1 MIISF
6 MYVILAILGLSFLIF
21 IHELGHYLV
30 ARRVG
35 MRVEVFAIGF
45 GKPIY
50 SWEKDG
56 VKWQIGWLPFGGYV
70 KIAGSEMSDDKSPY
84 DIPDGFFGKKPLDR
98 IKVALAGPLV
108 NLLFAFF
115 VFALL
120 WATGGREKN
129 FSEFTHVIGWVDPQ
143 SELYANGLRPGDQIS
158 AYNDQPYQG
167 AKDNL
172 YAPMTGSAQIAVK
185 GDKVNYQN
193 SEKTPFDYT
202 VKVYSHP
209 NSLEKGIMTAGI
221 LQPASYIIYNRL
233 ANGAENPLPEGSPL
247 LGSGIEYGD
256 RIFWV
261 DGELIFS
268 SQQLNHILSE
278 HTTLLTIKRGNET
291 FLARVPRVP
300 TKELKPNIEFRDE
313 LADWQFAAGLQN
325 TKFTNLYFIP
335 YNLTNGAVVENQLK
349 FIDKDNEIAAFPEHS
364 FSSLEKPL
372 QPGDKIIAVGGT
384 PINSS
389 HELLSLIQKY
399 RVNIIVERDPNVTKP
414 LSNKLADA
422 DFEQQ
427 VNNAALQ
434 VIVDSIGTS
443 SPIRTSG
450 NYVLLKAVTPKTRSE
465 FILAPEKQAL
475 LNAELIAQKKR
486 LDGIEDPARR
496 AQELRLWEG
505 QEKRLL
511 LGLPGIQDKRVSYNP
526 SPSELFFNVFN
537 EIWRTLGALVS
548 GSLNPK
554 WISGP
559 IGIVQVVQESSMTGI
574 KEALYWLGAISLN
587 LGFLNLLPIPV
598 LDGGTI
604 LISLFELVT
613 RKRIHPKTLEKMVIP
628 FAVLLIVFFIFLTY
642 NDLSRLFGGFFH

>member
-21 IHELGHYLV
+21 IHELGHYFV

-50 SWEKDG
+50 SWERNG

-70 KIAGSEMSDDKSPY
+70 KIAGSELSDDKSPY
-84 DIPDGFFGKKPLDR
+84 DVPDGFFGKSPLDR

-108 NLLFAFF
+108 NLFFAFAI
-115 VFALL
+115 FALL

-129 FSEFTHVIGWVDPQ
+129 FSEFTHVIGWVDPN
-143 SELYANGLRPGDQIS
+143 SELYANGVRPGDQIS
-158 AYNDQPYQG
+158 SYDDQTYQG

-172 YAPMTGSAQIAVK
+172 YAPMTGSSHLVVK
-185 GDKVNYQN
+185 GEKVNYKN
-193 SEKTPFDYT
+193 SEKAPFNYT
-202 VKVYSHP
+202 VKVYPHP
-209 NSLEKGIMTAGI
+209 NSLEKGILTAGI
-221 LQPASYIIYNRL
+221 LQSASYVLYDRL

-261 DGELIFS
+261 DGELVFS
-268 SQQLNHILSE
+268 SQQLNHILSG
-278 HTTLLTIKRGNET
+278 HNTLLTIKRGNET
-291 FLARVPRVP
+291 FLARVPRVL
-300 TKELKPNIEFRDE
+300 TKELKPNAEFREE
-313 LADWQFAAGLQN
+313 LADWQFASGLQN
-325 TKFTNLYFIP
+325 TKFPNLYFIP
-335 YNLTNGAVVENQLK
+335 YNLTNEAVVENQLK
-349 FIDKDNEIAAFPEHS
+349 FIDKDNEASAFPEHPY
-364 FSSLEKPL
+364 SSLEMPL
-372 QPGDKIIAVGGT
+372 QSGDKIIAVDGT
-384 PINSS
+384 PITSS
-389 HELLSLIQKY
+389 HELLSSLQKY
-399 RVNIIVERDPNVTKP
+399 RVNIIVERNPGLKKP
-414 LSNKLADA
+414 ISNKLADA
-422 DFEQQ
+422 DFDQQ
-427 VNNAALQ
+427 VNNADLQ
-434 VIVDSIGTS
+434 AIVNTIGTD
-443 SPIRTSG
+443 SPIDEKG
-450 NYVLLKAVTPKTRSE
+450 NYVLLKPVTPKTRSE
-465 FILAPEKQAL
+465 FALSPEKQAL
-475 LNAELIAQKKR
+475 VNAELIVQKKQV
-486 LDGIEDPARR
+486 DAIEDPVRR
-496 AQELRLWEG
+496 AQELRIWEN

-511 LGLPGIQDKRVSYNP
+511 LGLPGIQDKKVSYNP

-559 IGIVQVVQESSMTGI
+559 IGIVQVVQESSMTGV

-613 RKRIHPKTLEKMVIP
+613 RKRIHPKTLEKMIIP
-628 FAVLLIVFFIFLTY
+628 FAVLLIVFFVFLTY

>member
-247 LGSGIEYGD
+247 LDSGIEYGD

-278 HTTLLTIKRGNET
+278 NTTLLTIKRGNET
-291 FLARVPRVP
+291 FLARVPRVH
-300 TKELKPNIEFRDE
+300 TKELKPSIEFRDE

-349 FIDKDNEIAAFPEHS
+349 FIDKDNEEAAFPEHS
-364 FSSLEKPL
+364 FSSLERPL
-372 QPGDKIIAVGGT
+372 QPGDKIIAIGGT

-399 RVNIIVERDPNVTKP
+399 RVNIIVERDPNVIKP

-422 DFEQQ
+422 DFDQQ

-434 VIVDSIGTS
+434 VIVNSIGTS

-486 LDGIEDPARR
+486 LDAIEDPTRR